1 MERTLHNEDFIGVWQ
16 LYGSNLAISQ
26 LILQLNGTY
35 LHTFMFGSQSH
46 WGTWEL
52 ADAGGFTV
60 LRLTLRGAQPMV
72 DPGST
77 GLGPTQWPAVE
88 QWFVLQIYPNQIM
101 FTDSTMML
109 RQIVAQPG
117 MPPPMGQPAGMP
129 GQAPGI
135 GMPPPPSLLASSSP
149 VPPIDVS
156 SLAKYSAP
164 VAQAPPEA
172 PPGAQSSSLL
182 DQWKAQSAAVI
193 QAQQRAAQAMLA
205 ANKKTFD
212 TINAGWQAQNA
223 ANLAATRAHNA
234 AVSAAGH
241 ASAQNFIHSID

>member
-1 MERTLHNEDFIGVWQ
+1 MQNEDFIGVWQ

-26 LILQLNGTY
+26 LILQPNGTY

-46 WGTWEL
+46 WGNWEL
-52 ADAGGFTV
+52 ADKGGFTA

-77 GLGPTQWPAVE
+77 GFGPTQWPAVE

-101 FTDSTMML
+101 FTDNTMML

-117 MPPPMGQPAGMP
+117 MPPMGQPAGAP
-129 GQAPGI
+129 SQAPGV
-135 GMPPPPSLLASSSP
+135 GLPPPPAALASSSP

-164 VAQAPPEA
+164 IAQA
-172 PPGAQSSSLL
+172 PPGAQSSAVL

-205 ANKKTFD
+205 DNQKTFA